1 MIKSVTKEIMVE
13 RDSKQHKVMG
23 KIKDVS
29 DRIIIFYKQ
38 RRKGE
43 KMH

>member
-1 MIKSVTKEIMVE
+1 MTKKKIMVE
-13 RDSKQHKVMG
+13 RESKEHKFMG

-29 DRIIIFYKQ
+29 DRIIFFYKQ
-38 RRKGE
+38 GRKGE